1 MVPGL
6 PEARPKQTRLDT
18 WKLIA
23 HHLGRS
29 SRTVQRWHSMYGMPV
44 HHLSGGSGSVYAY
57 SDDLDSWLKAR
68 GRIGDSETSL
78 ASDIEPSRTDFSPDS
93 LHRQNNNWDSSLISS
108 QARVRSDQLVALA
121 AKRWEALSHRNLPG
135 ILHHYREAI
144 DLNPDN
150 ATAYAGLSLGLMAQG
165 AWGLVNPLIAYASA
179 KAALENAIKIK
190 SDLPLAKCASAWLKM
205 LSARDWEGARH
216 SFEEI
221 LEDDSSCTRTLNG
234 RGLLYIAEGCLHK
247 ASEVFLEGSQRYPL
261 SSASMTMY
269 CWSEYLAGQFGYVL
283 HLVDETRATGRPDPV
298 LDAVEALAA
307 IQIDDGEAKRYCIEA
322 LAAEGPHHDV
332 LRGALGYTFAV
343 TGQVKG
349 ARELL
354 EAMTNR
360 AKGKLNHEPYAIALV
375 LIGLNEQHK
384 AVDYLE
390 QSYRNGSLW
399 SLGFRSDP
407 ILQPLRS
414 DPRLR
419 QFLREVKYPGPED
432 YSPPLGSVA

>member
-6 PEARPKQTRLDT
+6 SEVRPKQTRLDT
-18 WKLIA
+18 WKSIA

-29 SRTVQRWHSMYGMPV
+29 NRTVQRWHSMYGMPV
-44 HHLSGGSGSVYAY
+44 HHLSGESGSVYAY
-57 SDDLDSWLKAR
+57 SDDLDAWLKAR
-68 GRIGDSETSL
+68 GRIGDWEVSSAPDIETSR
-78 ASDIEPSRTDFSPDS
+78 ADFSRES
-93 LHRQNNNWDSSLISS
+93 LHHNKNNWDSSLISS

-144 DLNPDN
+144 DLNPGN
-150 ATAYAGLSLGLMAQG
+150 ATAYAGLSLGLMAHA
-165 AWGLVNPLIAYASA
+165 AWGIVNPLVAYASA
-179 KAALENAIKIK
+179 KAALEDAIKIN
-190 SDLPLAKCASAWLKM
+190 SELALAKCAGAWLKM

-221 LEDDSSCTRTLNG
+221 LEDDRSCVRTVNG
-234 RGLLYIAEGCLHK
+234 RGLLYIAEGRLHE
-247 ASEVFLEGSQRYPL
+247 ASELFMEGSQRSPL

-269 CWSEYLAGQFGYVL
+269 CWSEYLAGQFEYVL
-283 HLVDETRATGRPDPV
+283 HLAGEIRATGQPDPV

-307 IQIDDGEAKRYCIEA
+307 LHADDRDAKRYCIEA
-322 LAAEGPHHDV
+322 LSAEGPHHDV
-332 LRGALGYTFAV
+332 LRGVLGYAYA
-343 TGQVKG
+343 VKG
-349 ARELL
+349 KVKEARELL

-360 AKGKLNHEPYAIALV
+360 AKGKLNHEPYAIALI
-375 LIGLNEQHK
+375 LIGLNERHH

-414 DPRLR
+414 DPRLS
-419 QFLREVKYPGPED
+419 QFLRELSYPGTEGANPR
-432 YSPPLGSVA
+432 LGSVA